1 MKLLNDI
8 PDLSRLSF
16 DDSSDESSY
25 DDNDSIDNISFDSS
39 SKSKRVSFCNTLVTN
54 VKYRP
59 VTKHSDK
66 SLLYYTTAETDRF
79 RQIYREERAR
89 EYRCSISKHIQN
101 GGLSLEKGE
110 EEEGEEE
117 PSSPIYQSR
126 RRISRI
132 IVNPKKSSKGGSF
145 YDDFPSYIL
154 ENDENDNDDICF
166 DDERFW
172 SGSITWY

>member
-8 PDLSRLSF
+8 PDLARLSF

-66 SLLYYTTAETDRF
+66 GLLYYTTAETDRF
-79 RQIYREERAR
+79 RQMYREER
-89 EYRCSISKHIQN
+89 YRCSIKHIQN
-101 GGLSLEKGE
+101 GGLSLEEGE
-110 EEEGEEE
+110 EEEREEE
-117 PSSPIYQSR
+117 PSSSPIYQSR

-132 IVNPKKSSKGGSF
+132 VVNPKKSSKGESF

-154 ENDENDNDDICF
+154 ENDDENDNNDICF
-166 DDERFW
+166 DHDSFW

>member
-8 PDLSRLSF
+8 PDLARLSF

-79 RQIYREERAR
+79 RQMYREER
-89 EYRCSISKHIQN
+89 YRCSIKHIQN
-101 GGLSLEKGE
+101 GGLSLEEGE

-117 PSSPIYQSR
+117 LSSPIYQSR

-132 IVNPKKSSKGGSF
+132 VVNPKKSSKGGSF

-154 ENDENDNDDICF
+154 ENDENDNF
-166 DDERFW
+166 DNDSFW

>member
-16 DDSSDESSY
+16 DSDESSY
-25 DDNDSIDNISFDSS
+25 DDDNSIDLYSS
-39 SKSKRVSFCNTLVTN
+39 PKSKRVSFCNTLVTN

-79 RQIYREERAR
+79 RQIYREERSWN
-89 EYRCSISKHIQN
+89 RCSISKHIQN
-101 GGLSLEKGE
+101 GGLSLE
-110 EEEGEEE
+110 EGEEE
-117 PSSPIYQSR
+117 KVEEELSSLPPIYQSR
-126 RRISRI
+126 RISRI
-132 IVNPKKSSKGGSF
+132 VVNSKKSSEGGSF

-166 DDERFW
+166 DHDSFW

>member
-8 PDLSRLSF
+8 PDLARLSF
-16 DDSSDESSY
+16 DSSDESSY

-39 SKSKRVSFCNTLVTN
+39 SKPKRVSFCNTLVTN

-66 SLLYYTTAETDRF
+66 GLLYYTTAETDRF
-79 RQIYREERAR
+79 RQIYREER
-89 EYRCSISKHIQN
+89 YRCSISKHIQN
-101 GGLSLEKGE
+101 GGLSLEEGE

-132 IVNPKKSSKGGSF
+132 VVNPKKSSEGGSF
-145 YDDFPSYIL
+145 YDNFPSYIL
-154 ENDENDNDDICF
+154 ENDDENDNDVNF
-166 DDERFW
+166 DNDSFW

>member
-8 PDLSRLSF
+8 PDLARLSF

-79 RQIYREERAR
+79 RQMYREER
-89 EYRCSISKHIQN
+89 YRCSIKHIQN
-101 GGLSLEKGE
+101 GGLLL
-110 EEEGEEE
+110 EEEGEKREEE
-117 PSSPIYQSR
+117 PSSSPIYQSR

-132 IVNPKKSSKGGSF
+132 VVNPKKSSKGGSF
-145 YDDFPSYIL
+145 DFPSYIL
-154 ENDENDNDDICF
+154 ENDENDNDDHCF
-166 DDERFW
+166 DHDSFW

>member
-8 PDLSRLSF
+8 PDLARLSF

-79 RQIYREERAR
+79 RQMYREER
-89 EYRCSISKHIQN
+89 YRCSISKHIQN
-101 GGLSLEKGE
+101 GGLSPEEG

-117 PSSPIYQSR
+117 LSSPIYQSR

-132 IVNPKKSSKGGSF
+132 VVNPKKNSEGGSF

-154 ENDENDNDDICF
+154 ENDEKDNNDICF
-166 DDERFW
+166 DHASFW

>member
-8 PDLSRLSF
+8 PDLARLSF

-66 SLLYYTTAETDRF
+66 NLLYYTTAETDRF
-79 RQIYREERAR
+79 RQIYREERSR
-89 EYRCSISKHIQN
+89 EYRCSIKHIRN
-101 GGLSLEKGE
+101 GGLSLEEGE
-110 EEEGEEE
+110 EEEREEE
-117 PSSPIYQSR
+117 PSSQIYQSR
-126 RRISRI
+126 RLISRI
-132 IVNPKKSSKGGSF
+132 VVNPKKSSKGGSF

-154 ENDENDNDDICF
+154 ENNENDNDDICF

>member
-79 RQIYREERAR
+79 RQIYREER
-89 EYRCSISKHIQN
+89 YRCSIKHIQN
-101 GGLSLEKGE
+101 GGLSLE
-110 EEEGEEE
+110 EEEGEEREEE

-132 IVNPKKSSKGGSF
+132 VVNPKKSSKGESF

-154 ENDENDNDDICF
+154 ENDENDNDNICF
-166 DDERFW
+166 DHHSFW